1 MTLLPPPDAAGMENY
16 TYNSLI
22 LQIEGFRITTTSKYP
37 VFILLLVSYI
47 FIMVANGCMVALI
60 WMQRSLHQPM
70 YLLFCNLSINDIVGN
85 SLLIPQALS
94 NVLLPPRERLIHYYA
109 CAIQAYTAHIFGTNA
124 HGVLMVM
131 AYDRYV
137 AICNPLRYSAIMS
150 NRMVLRLTATTWGT
164 AVVFVSVLL
173 GLTLRLDRCRTLIRN
188 MYCDNPSLFK
198 LSCES
203 VYANNVFGLF
213 YTVILFTASI
223 GSVLLTYSKILS
235 VCLSSNCKSLN
246 SKALKTCSTHLS
258 LYLIMLVSGLIPIV
272 FHRLPHYDDY
282 RKISVLLFVV
292 IPGSL
297 NPLIYGLQSQEIHKC
312 LSNFFC
318 ARKG

>member
-1 MTLLPPPDAAGMENY
+1 MILLLPFNTGRMENY
-16 TYNSLI
+16 TYNSLV
-22 LQIEGFRITTTSKYP
+22 LQMEGIRITTTSKYP
-37 VFILLLVSYI
+37 VFFLLLAVYV
-47 FIMVANGCMVALI
+47 FIMFANGGMVALI
-60 WMQRSLHQPM
+60 WTQRSLHQPM

-85 SLLIPQALS
+85 SLLIPKALS
-94 NVLLPPRERLIHYYA
+94 NVLLPPTERLIHYYT
-109 CAIQAYTAHIFGTNA
+109 CAIQAYIAHIFGTNV

-150 NRMVLRLTATTWGT
+150 NKMVLKLTVTAWGM
-164 AVVFVSVLL
+164 ALVFVSVLL
-173 GLTLRLDRCRTLIRN
+173 GLTLRLNRCRTLIRN

-213 YTVILFTASI
+213 YTVTLFTASI
-223 GSVLLTYSKILS
+223 GSMLLTYSKILAA
-235 VCLSSNCKSLN
+235 CLSSRCKSLN

-258 LYLIMLVSGLIPIV
+258 LYLIMLITGFVPIV
-272 FHRLPHYDDY
+272 FHRFPNYDEY
-282 RKISVLLFVV
+282 RKISVLLFFV

-297 NPLIYGLQSQEIHKC
+297 NPLIYGLQSQEIN
-312 LSNFFC
+312 NFLFNIFRK
-318 ARKG
+318 RKG

>member
-1 MTLLPPPDAAGMENY
+1 MENF

-22 LQIEGFRITTTSKYP
+22 LQMEGFRVTMTSKYP
-37 VFILLLVSYI
+37 VFFLLLASYV
-47 FIMVANGCMVALI
+47 FIMLANGCMVALI

-85 SLLIPQALS
+85 SLLIPQVLS
-94 NVLLPPRERLIHYYA
+94 NVLLPPKERLIHYYA

-150 NRMVLRLTATTWGT
+150 NKMVLKLTATAWGT

-173 GLTLRLDRCRTLIRN
+173 GLTLRLNRCRTLIRN

-213 YTVILFTASI
+213 YTVTLFTASI
-223 GSVLLTYSKILS
+223 GSVLLTYSKILAA
-235 VCLSSNCKSLN
+235 CLSSRSKSLN

-258 LYLIMLVSGLIPIV
+258 LYLIMLISGLIPII
-272 FHRLPHYDDY
+272 FHRLPHYDEY
-282 RKISVLLFVV
+282 RKISVLLFFI

-297 NPLIYGLQSQEIHKC
+297 NPLIYGMQSQEINKC

-318 ARKG
+318 TRKG